1 MCICKQL
8 AFLQRF
14 QHGRLWQADVLVSL
28 TDHQVFVSALMLQ
41 YKVLPCAVVQDI
53 GRQDAQEAAQ
63 HTPAAEPAAAAPQQE
78 ASSEA
83 EAQQPASSSG
93 VAGEVP
99 AGHSGAEQGQPAHFV
114 PPVSAS
120 GAPQAH
126 LGLPA
131 ASSAPFQMA
140 PVGMQP
146 GFGPRMLA
154 PHGRPLRPMPF
165 LGMLPMR
172 PGEASR
178 GRGCHSAAV

>member
-1 MCICKQL
+1 MLHYQGPR
-8 AFLQRF
+8 A
-14 QHGRLWQADVLVSL
+14 ADL
-28 TDHQVFVSALMLQ
+28 
-41 YKVLPCAVVQDI
+41 QDI
-53 GRQDAQEAAQ
+53 VRRDAEEAAQ
-63 HTPAAEPAAAAPQQE
+63 QTPAAEPAAAALQQE

-93 VAGEVP
+93 VVGKVP
-99 AGHSGAEQGQPAHFV
+99 AGHSGAEQGQPAHLL

-120 GAPQAH
+120 GALQAH

-131 ASSAPFQMA
+131 ASSAPFQVA
-140 PVGMQP
+140 PVAVQP
-146 GFGPRMLA
+146 GFGPHMLP

-178 GRGCHSAAV
+178 GQGCQPAAA